1 MPSSTTL
8 LTNSRRDAAPSHRLA
23 PDCVKTLGP
32 RVRAFASE
40 VGLNLQPWQALV
52 VDDMLG
58 VRADRRWAAR
68 DSGLAVPRQNG
79 KSVVAEL
86 RILAGLYLFKEELI
100 VYTAHQVDTALEIF
114 ERVVKRI
121 EDNPDLKKRL
131 VGRPRRARG
140 SESITLREDPNRG
153 LPQQRL
159 LIKARSKGG
168 VRGFSADTIFLDEAQ
183 LGLDESEMASLGPT
197 MRTRPNPQT
206 IFMGTPPLEPGTYW
220 ALKVRARALG
230 GDPKMAWH
238 EWSPQDKFD
247 PADRD
252 VWWATNPALA
262 GGLITEEDIEY
273 DLKTLG
279 SKFIADG
286 LGGWPKEKDDAGWE
300 VLDEDDWTQAQDPG
314 SEIEGSPAFAI
325 EVSRDLSTVSIGAAG
340 QNAEGLRHLELIAK
354 FPADTGRIVGWL
366 KKRRE
371 KWKPVAVLIDPSGPA
386 GYLITEI
393 EKHYGE
399 VAKPLGRDVASACAS
414 VYVGISGKPA
424 EPDDDD
430 VDDDPDGEPAED
442 SDARDIRVRPHPA
455 LDSAAR
461 VAVWRDRGDARV
473 FDRRLADGPDV
484 APLMAVT
491 LADLAFRTAPAPEQQ
506 FFGSW
511 R

>member
-1 MPSSTTL
+1 MPSSTALPTS
-8 LTNSRRDAAPSHRLA
+8 SRLDAAPSRRLA
-23 PDCVKTLGP
+23 PEAVKTLGP
-32 RVRAFASE
+32 RVRGFAGE
-40 VGLNLQPWQALV
+40 IGLNLQPWQALV
-52 VDDMLG
+52 IDDMLG

-86 RILAGLYLFKEELI
+86 RILAGLYLFREELI

-114 ERVVKRI
+114 ERVVTRI

-131 VGRPRRARG
+131 VGKPRRARG
-140 SESITLREDPNRG
+140 SESITLREDVDRG
-153 LPQQRL
+153 VPKQRL

-220 ALKVRARALG
+220 ALKVRARAIG

-238 EWSPQDKFD
+238 EWSPPERFD
-247 PADRD
+247 PEDRE

-300 VLDEDDWTQAQDPG
+300 VLDEDDWTNAQDPG
-314 SEIEGSPAFAI
+314 TEIEGSPAFAI

-340 QNAEGLRHLELIAK
+340 QNAEGLRHLELIAR
-354 FPADTGRIVGWL
+354 FPADTGRIIGWL

-371 KWKPVAVLIDPSGPA
+371 KWKPTAVLVDPAGPA

-399 VAKPLGRDVASACAS
+399 VMKPLGRDVAAACS
-414 VYVGISGKPA
+414 SIYVGISGKPA
-424 EPDDDD
+424 DEDLDEMDAEL
-430 VDDDPDGEPAED
+430 GE
-442 SDARDIRVRPHPA
+442 SDARDVQIRPHPA

-461 VAVWRDRGDARV
+461 VAVWRDRGDVRV
-473 FDRRLADGPDV
+473 FDRRNAEGPDV

-491 LADLAFRTAPAPEQQ
+491 LADLAFRTTPAPEQQ
-506 FFGSW
+506 FFGAW